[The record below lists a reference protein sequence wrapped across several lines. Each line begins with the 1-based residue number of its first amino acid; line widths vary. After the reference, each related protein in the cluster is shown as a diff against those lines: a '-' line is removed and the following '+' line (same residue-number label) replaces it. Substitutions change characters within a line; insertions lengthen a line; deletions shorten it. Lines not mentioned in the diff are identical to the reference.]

1 MPRVLTGWLRALA
14 ILALA
19 SPDATRAQ
27 PVSIGETDLGGVVT
41 GANGPE
47 AGVWVIA
54 ETTDLPTKFAKI
66 VVTDDQGR
74 YVLPELPRVN
84 YSVWVRGYGLV
95 DSAKVEASPGRI
107 VNLQAVP
114 APDERAAAQYYP
126 SIYWLAMLDVPAK
139 SEFPGTG
146 ATGNKIPRDIRTQSH
161 WLDGIK
167 THGCNT
173 CHQIGNL
180 ATRTFPEA
188 LGKFDSS
195 ADAWFRRIHSGQS
208 SELMLRNIG
217 RLDVPRAIKHF
228 ADWTDRIAAG
238 ETPFAKPRRPQG
250 VERNIVVTMWD
261 WSRPY
266 VYIHD
271 EIGTDKRDPRVN
283 ANGPIYGSPEWSTDM
298 VPVLDPVTHT
308 AREIKLPVR
317 DPRTASSRE
326 DPMYA
331 PSPYWG
337 EERIWDSQTS
347 PHNPMMDH
355 RSRVWFT
362 QRIRNS
368 ANPAWCQKGSN
379 HPSAKALPLA
389 RSARQL
395 SVYDPATQKVT
406 LIDTCFSTHHLEF
419 AEDANHTLWLSTGF
433 GGNGGNEAIGWLDT
447 RKFDETGDEQAS
459 QGWTA
464 LVLDTNGNG
473 RRDDYAGPRD
483 PIDPAKDKRILASLY
498 GIAYSPVDGSIWGSV
513 VAFPGAVVR
522 IAPGQDPV
530 NTALAEIY
538 EVPFND
544 PRTPFSGYSPRGF
557 DIDRD
562 GVAWVP
568 LASGHM
574 ASFDRRKCK
583 VLNGPT
589 ATGKH
594 CPEGWTLYPF
604 PGPQYRGVT
613 ESGSAEASYFTW
625 VDQHD
630 TLGLGRGVPLATG
643 NLSDSL
649 HALVNGEF
657 VQLRVPYPMGFF
669 SKGMDGRIDDPAAGW
684 KGKGLWSNYA
694 QRAPFHIEGGKNT
707 RPKVVKFQLRPDPL
721 AR

>member
-1 MPRVLTGWLRALA
+1 MAIGKALFA
-14 ILALA
+14 ILAGLA
-19 SPDATRAQ
+19 PALAQ
-27 PVSIGETDLGGVVT
+27 EGAVSIGANDLGGVVRSS
-41 GANGPE
+41 NGPE

-54 ETTDLPTKFAKI
+54 ETMDLKTKFAKI

-74 YVLPELPRVN
+74 FVVPELPKAN
-84 YSVWVRGYGLV
+84 YNVWVRGYGLV
-95 DSAKVEASPGRI
+95 DSAKTQSAPGR
-107 VNLQAVP
+107 LLDLAAVV
-114 APDERAAAQYYP
+114 APDESAAAQYYP
-126 SIYWLAMLDVPAK
+126 AVYWLSMLDVPAA

-146 ATGNKIPRDIRTQSH
+146 GKGNRIPPALRTQSH

-173 CHQIGNL
+173 CHQLGNL
-180 ATRTFPEA
+180 ATRTIPEG
-188 LGKFDSS
+188 LGKFATS
-195 ADAWFRRIHSGQS
+195 AEAWFRRIHSGQA
-208 SELMLRNIG
+208 SELMLRNIS
-217 RLDVPRAIKHF
+217 RLDVPRAIRHF

-238 ETPFAKPRRPQG
+238 ELPASKPERPRG
-250 VERNIVVTMWD
+250 VERNLVVTLWD

-283 ANGPIYGSPEWSTDM
+283 ANGPLYGSPEWSSDM
-298 VPVLDPVTHT
+298 VPVLDPVAH
-308 AREIKLPVR
+308 AASEIKLPVR
-317 DPRTASSRE
+317 DPRTISSRE

-337 EERIWDSQTS
+337 EERVWDSQTS
-347 PHNPMMDH
+347 PHNPMMDQK
-355 RSRVWFT
+355 SRVWFT
-362 QRIRNS
+362 QRIRNDR
-368 ANPAWCQKGSN
+368 NPAFCQAGSS
-379 HPSAKALPLA
+379 HPSAKVFPLP

-395 SVYDPATQKVT
+395 SVYDPATKKIT
-406 LIDTCFSTHHLEF
+406 MIDTCFSTHHLEF
-419 AEDANHTLWLSTGF
+419 AEDANNTLWLSAGF
-433 GGNGGNEAIGWLDT
+433 GGNGGGDVVGWFDT
-447 RKFDETGDEQAS
+447 KTFDETGDEQRA
-459 QGWTA
+459 QGWTP
-464 LVLDTNGNG
+464 LILDTNGNG
-473 RRDDYAGPRD
+473 KRDEYVEPRAAV
-483 PIDPAKDKRILASLY
+483 DPAKDKRIVAPLY
-498 GIAYSPVDGSIWGSV
+498 GIAYNPVDGSIWGSV

-522 IAPGQDPV
+522 IAPGSDPST
-530 NTALAEIY
+530 TALAEIY

-544 PRTPFSGYSPRGF
+544 PRAPVSGYSPRGM

-562 GVAWVP
+562 GVAWLP
-568 LASGHM
+568 LASGHL

-594 CPEGWTLYPF
+594 CPEGWTLHPF
-604 PGPQYRGVT
+604 PVPQYRGVS

-649 HALVNGEF
+649 HAF
-657 VQLRVPYPMGFF
+657 VDGKFVELRVPYPMGFF
-669 SKGMDGRIDDPAAGW
+669 SKGMDGRVDDPAAGW

-694 QRAPFHIEGGKNT
+694 ERAPFHIEGGKGT